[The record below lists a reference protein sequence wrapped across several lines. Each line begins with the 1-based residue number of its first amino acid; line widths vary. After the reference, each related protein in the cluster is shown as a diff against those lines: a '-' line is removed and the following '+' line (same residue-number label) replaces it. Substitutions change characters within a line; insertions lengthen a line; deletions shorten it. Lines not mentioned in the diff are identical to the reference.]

1 MSVAEHASRAAPL
14 DCATANPAG
23 ANPAV
28 GSRAVADYTV
38 SDASFAFAAD
48 PSSVG
53 LVRRELR
60 SALSAWGL
68 EAVEDIAILLASELA
83 TNAVLHAR
91 TGLLLHLR
99 VQQQAL
105 RITVADHS
113 TTMPRRRH
121 HGLHAATGRGL
132 ALVEAL
138 ALASGTQAPFEGYAK
153 GVWFELPTDG
163 AVIASTDEGAIYGE
177 DWLALLDEL

>member
-1 MSVAEHASRAAPL
+1 MNC
-14 DCATANPAG
+14 CAQG
-23 ANPAV
+23 DV
-28 GSRAVADYTV
+28 C
-38 SDASFAFAAD
+38 FAFPAE
-48 PSSVG
+48 PSSVA

-60 SALSAWGL
+60 RALDAWGL
-68 EAVEDIAILLASELA
+68 AALEETAALLASELA

-99 VQQQAL
+99 VQQQVL
-105 RITVADHS
+105 RITIADHS
-113 TTMPRRRH
+113 TVMPRRRH
-121 HGLHAATGRGL
+121 HGLQAGTGRGL

-138 ALASGTQAPFEGYAK
+138 ALASGTQTPFEGYAK

-163 AVIASTDEGAIYGE
+163 AVIASLDEGAIYGE